1 MISLKLLSQLMNTDA
16 KSMTIKLMN
25 VGKQTRVVN
34 CGLHAI
40 AMRRYLA
47 LGTDPTIVVL
57 NNAEFRPHLIN
68 IFETKKTSAFS
79 TKKRRMPQNSI
90 RKETVC
96 DVKSEM
102 VCYDLCQE
110 WFHITCI
117 NSCMPDENGWYCDS
131 FSDELSACLNRFHAA
146 L

>member
-1 MISLKLLSQLMNTDA
+1 
-16 KSMTIKLMN
+16 MTIKLMN

-40 AMRRYLA
+40 ATISYWA
-47 LGTDPTIVVL
+47 LGNDPTIVVL
-57 NNAEFRPHLIN
+57 NNAEFWSHLLN
-68 IFETKKTSAFS
+68 IFETKKTSTFS
-79 TKKRRMPQNSI
+79 TKKRRMSQNSI
-90 RKETVC
+90 RKEIVC

-102 VCYDLCQE
+102 VCYDHCQE

-117 NSCMPDENGWYCDS
+117 NSCMPDENDWYCDS
-131 FSDELSACLNRFHAA
+131 ISDELSAWFNRFYED